1 MAVDTKYLAE
11 SAVGVLTPLFDG
23 LLYGKGERTASE
35 LYPVIARRL
44 RAAGDGATVSGWEA
58 APGTPRAGEA
68 LATVLERRLA
78 EDVYFAGDVAGVL
91 SRMPEAG
98 FAASDAWTSGRHGGP
113 GPLRGRAV
121 ALGGLAVAAAAAL
134 VLAVVLLTIG

>member
-1 MAVDTKYLAE
+1 MDSKYLAE

-23 LLYGKGERTASE
+23 TLYGKGERTAAE

-91 SRMPEAG
+91 ARMPGAAMSAVPPPPTEA
-98 FAASDAWTSGRHGGP
+98 
-113 GPLRGRAV
+113 RGRTA